1 MSNFIHFGCWNN
13 LNKGCLKNV
22 MNLLNNRLEDIN
34 KPNIDFL
41 TVAGDNYYTIKESDD
56 GEKKKIIIPEK
67 LNLGFEYLPQ
77 DIDIYMILGNH
88 EQYFL
93 SPVRIQSEITLVKEF
108 FCFCINDFKHF
119 ETLKLFKKTV
129 EINDW
134 TFKHTINNLKIYKN
148 TEINITKNTSIGHS
162 HQQYLRRIN
171 SKFLLNPGSV
181 GQNRGNIKF
190 ANYAIL
196 NFDHGSFKLKSIE
209 YEYQKFL
216 KQIVSLNYSNN
227 CKRYYT
233 SKI

>member
-1 MSNFIHFGCWNN
+1 VLADVKDEVDHYICLGDIVNYGPNSNECIE
-13 LNKGCLKNV
+13 LISSLKSV
-22 MNLLNNRLEDIN
+22 D
-34 KPNIDFL
+34 
-41 TVAGDNYYTIKESDD
+41 
-56 GEKKKIIIPEK
+56 
-67 LNLGFEYLPQ
+67 
-77 DIDIYMILGNH
+77 MILGNH